1 MALHMFKTSDKSEA
15 MKELIR
21 ISDDIE
27 KSFANFNTLRTIPTI
42 LCLED
47 AINSLN
53 IEYQRNTKT
62 ETEYKPDPRHLAIV
76 NFVIEWYQFLNNMI
90 VNILNK
96 GFLDCTTKNLD
107 TGINV
112 GVSIEKDYGT
122 DIENFINQLKE
133 ENWIGQKY
141 VIRIQERK
149 FLGRYP
155 GAMFIILDGKT
166 DKKIIQTLDKILEL
180 RQLMIK
186 KGLLETMIY
195 LAPKGTEIDFN
206 EKGTFIKYPEH
217 FTFETAYQKMGLSH
231 RLIEGFTHITH
242 WNSNFADQVQET
254 LKTIRKGKGK
264 NNLDHLKLE
273 QKEIYS
279 TYSNLIGFPE
289 VFEKTYGIGLHTFL
303 DIVNEFIFECYPHD
317 NTLGVWKIND
327 LKKSAVCKK
336 YKLTDVEQ
344 VVSILSNLRKDNAV
358 YGMFVV
364 NETIFSTFGRLT
376 VAALFTLDNCLDT
389 MYEND
394 LKGKNF
400 EDATRKMLKEKGLI
414 VLPQSVEIF
423 EPMVPKDVA
432 LKLWGKEKNR
442 TDLDIIALKDDALL
456 IVECKDTKFQSSL
469 LKQENKFKNF
479 VVEQYYRVQW
489 IKNNFTKF
497 ATYIQNECAALG
509 IDLSQKLLLLPLV
522 VSNTL
527 VNIENFEGA
536 PLITYSE
543 LENLVSKK
551 WNIRDDDPSE
561 ELIIEINGRLHH
573 LPWFTNLDNQ

>member
-1 MALHMFKTSDKSEA
+1 MTLHMFKTSDKAEA

-47 AINSLN
+47 AIDSLY
-53 IEYQRNTKT
+53 IEYQRNVKT
-62 ETEYKPDPRHLAIV
+62 ETEYQPDPRQLAFV
-76 NFVIEWYQFLNNMI
+76 NFLIEWNQFLDNMI

-96 GFLDCTTKNLD
+96 GFLDFTTKKLD
-107 TGINV
+107 IGINV
-112 GVSIEKDYGT
+112 GVSIEKDYRT

-133 ENWIGQKY
+133 ENCIGQKY
-141 VIRIQERK
+141 VIRIQERG

-180 RQLMIK
+180 RQLMYK

-195 LAPKGTEIDFN
+195 SAPKGTEIDFN
-206 EKGTFIKYPEH
+206 EKGTFIEYPEH
-217 FTFETAYQKMGLSH
+217 FTFETAYQKLGLSH
-231 RLIEGFTHITH
+231 RLIESFTHITH
-242 WNSNFADQVQET
+242 WNSNLADQVQET
-254 LKTIRKGKGK
+254 LQTICKGKGK
-264 NNLDHLKLE
+264 NNIDHLKLE

-289 VFEKTYGIGLHTFL
+289 VFEKTYGIELQTFL

-327 LKKSAVCKK
+327 LKKSTVCKK

-344 VVSILSNLRKDNAV
+344 VVSILSNLRKDNAF

-364 NETIFSTFGRLT
+364 NETIFSSFGRLT
-376 VAALFTLDNCLDT
+376 RAALFILDNCLDT

-423 EPMVPKDVA
+423 EPMVPKDIA

-469 LKQENKFKNF
+469 LKQGNKFKNF

-489 IKNNFTKF
+489 IKNNFAKF
-497 ATYIQNECAALG
+497 TSYIQNECAALR
-509 IDLSQKLLLLPLV
+509 IDLSQKLLLFPLV
-522 VSNTL
+522 ASNTL

-561 ELIIEINGRLHH
+561 ELVIEINGRLHH
-573 LPWFTNLDNQ
+573 LPWFTNLDN